1 MSSAPPSLA
10 SGPSAHRRKMNA
22 SRTLRSPAT
31 SRLRARTCITSGT
44 PTGSCCCCLSCP
56 LRKGTLGLTL
66 FVFSPPVNERWLYN
80 CVQNLLTVHLKP
92 ELLDSPVPRLRDM
105 VNQSGAAG
113 DGSANSNGLLGDN
126 NTGRKRGEL
135 HPHSEKEDGNNSSES
150 FIVNSSSSTL
160 LGREPSSRGPS
171 ANSDEEH
178 GYHDDEDDDNSES
191 SVVTSNHGDN
201 LPFDDLDPSNFAVPI
216 TTTIKI
222 RPTAATGTH
231 AATSAHAA
239 TGAYAATGHAA
250 AAAHAATKHATA
262 AAHAAA
268 AAAAARKEPKTP
280 WTEDDIELMIRL
292 KDFDGLTHEE
302 VAVRTTTPLI
312 SASVFVLSLFS
323 LFSVSLSCIL

>member
-1 MSSAPPSLA
+1 
-10 SGPSAHRRKMNA
+10 MNA

-31 SRLRARTCITSGT
+31 SRLRARTCTTSGT

-56 LRKGTLGLTL
+56 LRKGTLGLT
-66 FVFSPPVNERWLYN
+66 FFCFSPPVNERWLYN

-92 ELLDSPVPRLRDM
+92 ELLDSPVPRLRDI

-113 DGSANSNGLLGDN
+113 DGSANSNGHVGDN

-135 HPHSEKEDGNNSSES
+135 RPHSEKKDGNNSSES

-160 LGREPSSRGPS
+160 LGCESSSGGPS

-178 GYHDDEDDDNSES
+178 GCHDDKDDDDSES

-231 AATSAHAA
+231 AATGAHAA
-239 TGAYAATGHAA
+239 T
-250 AAAHAATKHATA
+250 AHAATKHATA
-262 AAHAAA
+262 AAHA

-302 VAVRTTTPLI
+302 VAVRTAPPPQSLHQ
-312 SASVFVLSLFS
+312 SLFFLFFFCS
-323 LFSVSLSCIL
+323 LFPCLVFCETSKQQ